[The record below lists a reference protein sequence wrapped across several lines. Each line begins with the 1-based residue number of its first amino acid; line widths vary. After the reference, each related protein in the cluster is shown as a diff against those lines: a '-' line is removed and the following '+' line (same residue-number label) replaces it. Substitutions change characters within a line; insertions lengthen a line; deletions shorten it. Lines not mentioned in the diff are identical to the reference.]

1 MVRHETTLFNNRPE
15 RIKHFILNSRNYIT
29 NFIQQYIYIYI
40 WVQLIDTLKVFA
52 NKSFEKKK
60 TLILNTTF
68 MNNIKKGQKIQLI
81 FSFPIKCF

>member
-15 RIKHFILNSRNYIT
+15 RIKHFILNSRNYT
-29 NFIQQYIYIYI
+29 KNFIQQDIYIYIYI
-40 WVQLIDTLKVFA
+40 YLWVQLIDTLKVFA

-68 MNNIKKGQKIQLI
+68 MKK
-81 FSFPIKCF
+81 